1 RCPRLHER
9 STLPVCPASIHATL
23 PGIPEEPIF
32 VAPVD
37 CVRDGRRS
45 ATTRPMT
52 QAGMN
57 RDLGK
62 PTPSTG
68 RLAAAAAV
76 RRGHAVVTLPVLLI
90 MLGLWGLAEGVLRRA
105 SKLVRLPLG
114 LQIVVGV
121 AVVIG
126 PPALAWVWWAFTVP
140 RWRHWALSRG
150 ADPQL
155 LQELGEAQ
163 GLVWPRGS
171 FL

>member
-1 RCPRLHER
+1 
-9 STLPVCPASIHATL
+9 
-23 PGIPEEPIF
+23 
-32 VAPVD
+32 
-37 CVRDGRRS
+37 
-45 ATTRPMT
+45 
-52 QAGMN
+52 MN
-57 RDLGK
+57 RDLGE

-171 FL
+171 FLERTEFRYTPKQ